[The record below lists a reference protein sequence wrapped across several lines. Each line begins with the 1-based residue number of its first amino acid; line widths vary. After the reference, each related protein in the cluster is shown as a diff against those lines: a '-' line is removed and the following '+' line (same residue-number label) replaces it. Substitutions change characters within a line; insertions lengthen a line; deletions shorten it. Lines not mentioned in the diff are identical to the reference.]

1 VRLRVPH
8 PGNSLLMP
16 DSALLTLA
24 AGTQALVIANGNKL
38 HYQPITVGRDFGQV
52 IEVLSG
58 LRPGEQIVANPNDN
72 LREGEVVSPKPAAPP
87 AQGG

>member
-1 VRLRVPH
+1 MRF
-8 PGNSLLMP
+8 LLF
-16 DSALLTLA
+16 ALAFLPTA
-24 AGTQALVIANGNKL
+24 ASGTQALVISQDNKL

-58 LRPGEQIVANPNDN
+58 LRAGDKVVNTPNDN
-72 LREGEVVSPKPAAPP
+72 LHEGQAVRPAPAAPP